1 MRATTRTRP
10 RGRLRVPLAAW
21 RWAVG
26 SGLVPPADAGPGQW
40 SRAVVEAADPEAVR
54 AALRGPIGAGVAAD
68 RLTAALGEPL
78 RCRPR
83 VTAAAVGHLAGAGL
97 LVRLGGDAECPDVHP
112 DQVAVLGRRRDLPVL
127 LDRHVPL
134 GSDQAARRLG
144 VRRVDFDAVVRLGWV
159 APVGS
164 VEIDYKRHGGV
175 TTVPLY
181 FAEDVA
187 LLPVVRPWVD
197 WRRCAPPARAR
208 RSLLAALDPVVP
220 GRDRVLLAEVA
231 RMAGLG
237 RAAVACW
244 RRRHADFPAPA
255 GGTDVHPQFDQ
266 AAVVAWLLAHDKIEV
281 PVGMPSASLAV
292 VGPGRRTFRLDG
304 PWLDLADDAEGE
316 DQLSGWSTDADA
328 DELAALAAGEFGAWV
343 SRLTAP
349 NTAPLAVLGEMR
361 VIERFRSGSGGLR
374 VTLAWPARLRGT
386 AAEGRAGGVVRHGV
400 PYAGSG

>member
-1 MRATTRTRP
+1 QR
-10 RGRLRVPLAAW
+10 
-21 RWAVG
+21 
-26 SGLVPPADAGPGQW
+26 
-40 SRAVVEAADPEAVR
+40 
-54 AALRGPIGAGVAAD
+54 
-68 RLTAALGEPL
+68 
-78 RCRPR
+78 
-83 VTAAAVGHLAGAGL
+83 
-97 LVRLGGDAECPDVHP
+97 
-112 DQVAVLGRRRDLPVL
+112 
-127 LDRHVPL
+127 
-134 GSDQAARRLG
+134 
-144 VRRVDFDAVVRLGWV
+144 
-159 APVGS
+159 
-164 VEIDYKRHGGV
+164 
-175 TTVPLY
+175 
-181 FAEDVA
+181 
-187 LLPVVRPWVD
+187 
-197 WRRCAPPARAR
+197 
-208 RSLLAALDPVVP
+208 
-220 GRDRVLLAEVA
+220 
-231 RMAGLG
+231 AGLG